1 MVESV
6 DIFKDMAERTGGD
19 IYFGV
24 VGPVRTGKSTFI
36 RKFMENSVIP
46 NIPNVHE
53 QERARDEL
61 PQGAAGRTIMT
72 AEPKFV
78 PAEAVEITIRD
89 GVKAKVRLVDC
100 VGYSVPGALGYE
112 EDDGPRMVMTPWF
125 DEGIPFQEAA
135 EVGTRKVIADH
146 STVGIVITTDGTIT
160 DIPREN
166 YIEAEERVVRELQE
180 LDKPFVILLNSA
192 QPYARET
199 AELVHELEARYNVPV
214 LPVNALNL
222 GSDDISRIMEE
233 ALYEFPVREVNINL
247 PRWIEELETNHWL
260 RYQFEEA
267 VKDSLADVSRLRDID
282 NAIDRLAGV
291 DVVMNV
297 TLQDMNLA
305 TGEATIDVIE
315 QEDLFFQVLEEVSGF
330 RLEGDHDL
338 FRLVKELSVA
348 KKEYDKVGQALREV
362 RESGYGVVVP
372 QLDEMTLDDPELIRQ
387 GGRYGVRLRAKAPS
401 LHIIR
406 ADIAT
411 EITPVIG
418 TEKQCEDMVR
428 YMLDDFK
435 EDPMRIWETNIFGK
449 TLHELVKEGIQ
460 AKIHRMPENA
470 QHKLQDTLQ
479 RIVNDGSG
487 GLICIII

>member
-1 MVESV
+1 MESV

-19 IYFGV
+19 IYLGV

-46 NIPNVHE
+46 NIENSFE

-78 PAEAVEITIRD
+78 PADAVEIPVRD

-112 EDDGPRMVMTPWF
+112 EDEGPRIVMTPWYE
-125 DEGIPFQEAA
+125 EGIPFQEAA

-166 YIEAEERVVRELQE
+166 YLEAEERVVRELKE
-180 LDKPFVILLNSA
+180 LGKPFVMLLNSA
-192 QPYARET
+192 DPYNKDT
-199 AELVHELEARYNVPV
+199 AELVYDLEAKYNVPV
-214 LPVNALNL
+214 LPINALNL
-222 GSDDISRIMEE
+222 NSDDINHIMEE
-233 ALYEFPVREVNINL
+233 ALFEFPVREVNINL
-247 PRWIEELETNHWL
+247 PKWIEELEPEHWL

-267 VKDSLADVSRLRDID
+267 IKSSLENVHRLRDID
-282 NAIDRLAGV
+282 DSIDRLSKV

-297 TLQDMNLA
+297 SLADMNLA
-305 TGEATIDVIE
+305 TGEATIDVLE

-330 RLEGDHDL
+330 QLEGDHDL
-338 FRLVKELSVA
+338 FRLVKELSFA
-348 KKEYDKVGQALREV
+348 KKEYDKIGHALREV
-362 RESGYGVVVP
+362 RETGYGVVIP
-372 QLDEMTLDDPELIRQ
+372 QLDEMALDDPELIRQ
-387 GGRYGVRLRAKAPS
+387 GGRYGVRLKAKAPS

-406 ADIAT
+406 ADITT
-411 EITPVIG
+411 EITPLIG

-428 YMLDDFK
+428 YLLDDFK
-435 EDPMRIWETNIFGK
+435 EDPMRIWQTNIFGK
-449 TLHELVKEGIQ
+449 TLHDLVKEGIQ
-460 AKIHRMPENA
+460 AKIYRMPENA
-470 QHKLQDTLQ
+470 QHKLQDTLG
-479 RIVNDGSG
+479 RIVNEGSG